1 MDLTTGQILVS
12 ALDFAPT
19 GTFACNGQL
28 VPMSANKALFEL
40 LGTTYGGDGV
50 TTFAVPDIPT
60 ARFGPGGPPVGYSMV
75 ASGAPYPSGMEA
87 LLGEVRLFP
96 MTPPAGST
104 LAQTW
109 LPCDGRLL
117 TLDVQSEQLYSLLG
131 TVYGGDGIT
140 TFALPN
146 LPHVVVARGPP
157 LPYWICTGG
166 MYPPDYGDSLTP
178 KYPDSFF
185 FDLYMGTLVQLGFG
199 EQAIDRIPGLALCR
213 GQTLPIASPWDVLF
227 SLLGTNF
234 GGNGITTFALPTLPS
249 APTGPGIVPCE
260 LVISGLYPP
269 RM

>member
-12 ALDFAPT
+12 ALDFAPP

-28 VPMSANKALFEL
+28 VPVSANKALFEL

-50 TTFAVPDIPT
+50 TSSAAPDTPP

-96 MTPPAGST
+96 MTPTAGST

-109 LPCDGRLL
+109 LPGDGRLL

-146 LPHVVVARGPP
+146 LPHVVVARG
-157 LPYWICTGG
+157 
-166 MYPPDYGDSLTP
+166 
-178 KYPDSFF
+178 
-185 FDLYMGTLVQLGFG
+185 
-199 EQAIDRIPGLALCR
+199 
-213 GQTLPIASPWDVLF
+213 
-227 SLLGTNF
+227 
-234 GGNGITTFALPTLPS
+234 
-249 APTGPGIVPCE
+249 
-260 LVISGLYPP
+260 
-269 RM
+269 